1 MVMEPKMA
9 GAISNA
15 DWAQDDNVADP
26 SPLPVIPGYRILIRP
41 LQVQGKTKGSILLP
55 DSFQDDINYL
65 TTVGRVV
72 AVGDLAY
79 EDREKFLKGSWCK
92 VRDFVCYGKMTG
104 NKLRYKGVNFILLY
118 DDQVI
123 MKIEDPSDVDPM
135 FNIAS

>member
-15 DWAQDDNVADP
+15 DWAQDDKVADP

-41 LQVQGKTKGSILLP
+41 LQVQNKTKGSILLP

-72 AVGDLAY
+72 AVGDLHTKTVKSFQK
-79 EDREKFLKGSWCK
+79 DRGARSE
-92 VRDFVCYGKMTG
+92 
-104 NKLRYKGVNFILLY
+104 ILS
-118 DDQVI
+118 VT
-123 MKIEDPSDVDPM
+123 
-135 FNIAS
+135 AR